1 MTEQQLKK
9 GLFRLWIVVS
19 ACWVLFVLIGFF
31 TLVIDKWMG
40 HGFGLWIFSFL
51 GLFSLFLLPPVIL
64 LFLGK
69 ISFWI
74 ARGFKK
80 SD

>member
-19 ACWVLFVLIGFF
+19 VCWIVAWTIGLNSFNAFEHDLIEA
-31 TLVIDKWMG
+31 LSY
-40 HGFGLWIFSFL
+40 L
-51 GLFSLFLLPPVIL
+51 LLPPVL
-64 LFLGK
+64 LPIFSK
-69 ISFWI
+69 SIFWVVK
-74 ARGFKK
+74 GFKK